1 MTKAAGGKCAAG
13 MLALGVM
20 FSSVLIAPALACN
33 APPPKGTDA
42 EQAQAAYDGADFV
55 FVAKLRSRSLTLP
68 LSPLEWLHERAQ
80 LVVLEVFKGDLL
92 VGQPVVFYT
101 DVQNCGVSLIND
113 PMWIVNID
121 YAEAPV
127 RATPVSDTWLLF
139 VNGREPFSLS
149 INNYRSKP
157 VNLVRGDIDYL
168 RKMPRRLPRTWKS
181 TLYR

>member
-1 MTKAAGGKCAAG
+1 MNEATRWTGAAW
-13 MLALGVM
+13 MRALVVM
-20 FSSVLIAPALACN
+20 FSFAPIAPAMACN
-33 APPPKGTDA
+33 APPPRGTDA

-101 DVQNCGVSLIND
+101 DVQNCGVSLVND
-113 PMWIVNID
+113 PMWAVSFD
-121 YAEAPV
+121 VAPELE
-127 RATPVSDTWLLF
+127 RPVPFSDTWLF
-139 VNGREPFSLS
+139 YVVGREPFSVS

-168 RKMPRRLPRTWKS
+168 RRMPRRLPRTWKS
-181 TLYR
+181 TAYR